1 MKEKTVFSTPWF
13 KIVEKFCLDI
23 SDKPFYGLQTLD
35 YVSVLAITDQEEIL
49 LVKQYRTIIDSFTL
63 ELPGGHVE
71 KNQSPEKAAK
81 NELFEENIIYKGNRL
96 VNWDI
101 NLQTAISDLEVTNI
115 EKNGYLYYI
124 DYHIEDS
131 SKVITVATTRPETL
145 FGDSAICINPKDKR
159 FNSLVGKYIQ
169 NFQIVFEMIVIG

>member
-35 YVSVLAITDQEEIL
+35 YLSVLAITDQEEIL

-81 NELFEENIIYKGNRL
+81 NELFEE
-96 VNWDI
+96 
-101 NLQTAISDLEVTNI
+101 T
-115 EKNGYLYYI
+115 GYLAQSLDLLGDLNPDVGRMTNKLWCYFTGDI
-124 DYHIEDS
+124 SMANEWVAEKGIEVV
-131 SKVITVATTRPETL
+131 KYP
-145 FGDSAICINPKDKR
+145 INQINKLIENKQ
-159 FNSLVGKYIQ
+159 FSHALNLAALYLAELKGVSLRTQ
-169 NFQIVFEMIVIG
+169 